1 MKQDTQSGTKESSS
15 TETQTES
22 TNITTIDGKTQSS
35 YITDT
40 ETKSISEIINTGSTS
55 TTENGTKGTKGGTTM
70 KLLEGM
76 RIRIIDMKGEPHY
89 AGKEG
94 IITQI
99 DDAGH
104 LHGSWGGL
112 AIIPEEDEWVVISNI
127 EDEYSRLLAEIGTDK
142 LLDLP
147 EETKSAL
154 KRATNLVDKVIILE
168 RIRKEEV
175 ETAKEEAPMGGDEE
189 LTAEIKELMERG
201 NRAAF
206 NFLYALNGMPHEAVK
221 ATICTTIHNY
231 AETSGQDLA
240 EVAKELYDAMLNV
253 SKEEI

>member
-1 MKQDTQSGTKESSS
+1 
-15 TETQTES
+15 
-22 TNITTIDGKTQSS
+22 
-35 YITDT
+35 
-40 ETKSISEIINTGSTS
+40 
-55 TTENGTKGTKGGTTM
+55 M

-76 RIRIIDMKGEPHY
+76 RIRIINMKGEPHY

-112 AIIPEEDEWVVISNI
+112 AIIPEEDEWVVISTI

-154 KRATNLVDKVIILE
+154 KSATNLIDKVIILE
-168 RIRKEEV
+168 RICKEGEAKMTV
-175 ETAKEEAPMGGDEE
+175 EKTPMKEIE
-189 LTAEIKELMERG
+189 ELMERG
-201 NRAAF
+201 NKAAF
-206 NFLYALNGMPHEAVK
+206 NFLEALSGMPHGAVK
-221 ATICTTIHNY
+221 ATICTAIHNY

-253 SKEEI
+253 SKEEN